1 MKKIVKMSLAV
12 AMISGLGAVSAQAA
26 DGVNILDNVKVKGQ
40 IRPRYEGVND
50 SVHTNANAFTARTK
64 LTINAGL
71 FGVNGLS
78 TALGIISVN
87 NFGATNYNAGKGGHG
102 NATNNSTYAKV
113 VDPQDAMLSEAAINY
128 KTGKLAAHFGRSN
141 INLDNQR
148 FIGTVGWRQLERSY
162 DTSSLAYNDK
172 KLSLLGA
179 FIYGYAGVK
188 GVTTT
193 NTHSVIL
200 HAVYK
205 VMPELKVTGYGYLI
219 GSKSDTYGLA
229 LTGKVKAG
237 AKFTYRA
244 EYAIQQDP
252 SIKTPGATKAKAKGS
267 YINLD
272 LGANISGLLLGVNY
286 ESLSGKTSSGA
297 NGFNPL
303 LGTNHKFNGWADQFY
318 VGGYVP
324 VGGLVDTNVRAGYK
338 AKGLGKLLAVY
349 HKFTAQSDTYTKD
362 KNGAK
367 SSNYGSELDIVYV
380 NKIPGIKNLTGMV
393 KYASYTA
400 GKIDSDTISNKHTG
414 RTNDVKKGWLML
426 TYKF

>member
-12 AMISGLGAVSAQAA
+12 AMMSGLGAVSAQAA
-26 DGVNILDNVKVKGQ
+26 DGMGVLNNVKVKGQ
-40 IRPRYEGVND
+40 IRPRYEGVDDGN
-50 SVHTNANAFTARTK
+50 SATKNANAFTARTK
-64 LTINAGL
+64 LSINAGL
-71 FGVNGLS
+71 LGVNGL
-78 TALGIISVN
+78 TANLGIISVN
-87 NFGATNYNAGKGGHG
+87 NLGTTNFNSGANGHSNAASNGK
-102 NATNNSTYAKV
+102 YAKV

-128 KTGKLAAHFGRSN
+128 TTGKVAAHVGRST

-162 DTSSLAYNDK
+162 DTSYLAYNDK

-179 FIYGYAGVK
+179 YIYGFAGVT
-188 GVTTT
+188 GVRTT

-205 VMPELKVTGYGYLI
+205 VMPALKVTGYGYLI
-219 GSKSDTYGLA
+219 GSQSNTYGLA
-229 LTGKVKAG
+229 LTGKVNAG

-244 EYAIQQDP
+244 EYAVQKDP
-252 SIKTPGATKAKAKGS
+252 SIKTPGSTKAKADGT

-272 LGANISGLLLGVNY
+272 LGANISGFLLGANY

-303 LGTNHKFNGWADQFY
+303 LGTNHGFNGWADQFY
-318 VGGYVP
+318 VGYVP
-324 VGGLVDTNVRAGYK
+324 TGGLVDANVRTGYK
-338 AKGLGKLLAVY
+338 AKGFGKLLAVY
-349 HKFTAQSDTYTKD
+349 HKFTAQSDTYTVD

-367 SSNYGSELDIVYV
+367 SSNYGSELDVVYV
-380 NKIPGIKNLTGMV
+380 NKIPGFKGLKGLV
-393 KYASYTA
+393 KYASYT
-400 GKIDSDTISNKHTG
+400 GGDIVG
-414 RTNDVKKGWLML
+414 RTNNVKKAWLML

>member
-113 VDPQDAMLSEAAINY
+113 VDPQAAMLSEAAINY

-219 GSKSDTYGLA
+219 GSTSDTYGLA

-252 SIKTPGATKAKAKGS
+252 SIKTPGTAKAKVKGS

-286 ESLSGKTSSGA
+286 ESLSGQTGTGTSVKA
-297 NGFNPL
+297 GFNPA
-303 LGTNHKFNGWADQFY
+303 LGTNHKFNGWADVFY
-318 VGGYVP
+318 VGKNSAP
-324 VGGLVDTNVRAGYK
+324 TEGLVDMNFRAGYK
-338 AKGLGKLLAVY
+338 AKGFGKLLAVY
-349 HKFTAQSDTYTKD
+349 HMFDAESTSGTF
-362 KNGAK
+362 
-367 SSNYGSELDIVYV
+367 GSEIDVVYV
-380 NKIPGIKNLTGMV
+380 NKIPGVNKLNGLL

-400 GKIDSDTISNKHTG
+400 DSANSGTTALSRG
-414 RTNDVKKGWLML
+414 SNDVTKMWVGLD
-426 TYKF
+426 YKF